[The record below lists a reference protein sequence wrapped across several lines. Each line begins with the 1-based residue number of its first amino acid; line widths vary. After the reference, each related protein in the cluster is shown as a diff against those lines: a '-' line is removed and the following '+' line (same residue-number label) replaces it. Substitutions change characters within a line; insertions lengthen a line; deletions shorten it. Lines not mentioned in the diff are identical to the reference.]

1 MVKIYSGFSEENRLQ
16 ATSLQAGRWVRN
28 TLQNTS
34 KEVWSITL
42 VWFQLNL
49 EKRVS
54 HIEDINFILSL
65 KPMFLT
71 NDRIKSRK
79 DNYLAPNQIVDS
91 SFFLNHNST
100 FIVFPFRK
108 V

>member
-1 MVKIYSGFSEENRLQ
+1 MVYYISVVSTEPREEGKSYR
-16 ATSLQAGRWVRN
+16 GH
-28 TLQNTS
+28 
-34 KEVWSITL
+34 K
-42 VWFQLNL
+42 
-49 EKRVS
+49 
-54 HIEDINFILSL
+54 FILSL